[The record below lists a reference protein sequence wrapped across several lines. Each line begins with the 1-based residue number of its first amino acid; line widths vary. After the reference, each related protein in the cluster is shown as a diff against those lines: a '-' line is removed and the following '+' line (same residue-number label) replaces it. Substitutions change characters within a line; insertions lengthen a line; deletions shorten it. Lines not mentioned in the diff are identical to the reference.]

1 MNLTPRPR
9 SHAPT
14 ARQRAH
20 RLLLASLALAWSVP
34 SLAQRPDAGQSLR
47 DIESARPQLAPS
59 AGPDLELSA
68 PAASPP
74 TSSPDEGPRLPVVGF
89 RFDGNTAFD
98 QATLARQLQDRQ
110 GRELSLAELRAAAAS
125 IARFYQQHGYLLAQA
140 YLPPQ
145 EIEDGWV
152 RIQIQEGRYGQVTL
166 DNQSNARDGV
176 LQAPLRALEG
186 RLVERDALDRALLQ
200 LNDLPGVSVRSTL
213 RPGTQAG
220 SSDLLVQALPGARFG
235 GSVELDNYGS
245 KYTGEYRLGGNLHLN
260 SPLGLGDQ
268 LSLRAMSSDG
278 RQQYQRLSYQL
289 PVGPWLTRAGIAYS
303 NMEYRLG
310 RDFTDLEAHGNARIQ
325 SGFLSQALWRGRN
338 ASAYA
343 QLMYDDKRLKDDIDL
358 LGSRSAKRVRLWTA
372 MLSANGQDDWGGGGI
387 SQASLAY
394 GYGQLGIDD
403 PSARRNDRLTADTQ
417 GHFGKLSL
425 SAIRLQR
432 LSPRFSLYAQFNGQ
446 WADRNLDSSE
456 KISLGGPYAVRAY
469 PAGDA
474 SGDQGW
480 IGNLELRYAA
490 WPGVET
496 ALFYDYGQTRANKRD
511 WGYRNPILS
520 RAAAGLGL
528 NWQSPAKPQGQL
540 RLNVSAAWRVGNDDG
555 QDTRNPAIWAQATW
569 QL

>member
-1 MNLTPRPR
+1 MNIKPRPKSR
-9 SHAPT
+9 APIM
-14 ARQRAH
+14 RLRAH
-20 RLLLASLALAWSVP
+20 RLLLAGLSLAWCVP
-34 SLAQRPDAGQSLR
+34 CLAQRPDAGQSLR
-47 DIESARPQLAPS
+47 DIESTRPQLAPS
-59 AGPDLELSA
+59 AGPELELATPATPPQTSA
-68 PAASPP
+68 
-74 TSSPDEGPRLPVVGF
+74 PDEGPRLSVVGF
-89 RFDGNTAFD
+89 RLHGNTAFNE
-98 QATLARQLQDRQ
+98 AVLTRQLQGWQ
-110 GRELSLAELRAAAAS
+110 GRELSLAELRAAAAG

-152 RIQIQEGRYGQVTL
+152 RIEIQEGRYGQVTL
-166 DNQSNARDGV
+166 DNESKTRDSV
-176 LQAPLRALEG
+176 LQTPLRALEG
-186 RLVERDALDRALLQ
+186 QLVERDALDSALLR

-220 SSDLLVQALPGARFG
+220 SSDLLVQALPGERLSG
-235 GSVELDNYGS
+235 GIELDNYGG
-245 KYTGEYRLGGNLHLN
+245 KYTGEYRLGGNLNLN

-268 LSLRAMSSDG
+268 LSLRAMGSDG

-289 PVGPWLTRAGIAYS
+289 PVGPWLTRVGAAYS

-310 RDFTDLEAHGNARIQ
+310 RDFSDLEAHGNARIQ

-338 ASAYA
+338 ASAHA
-343 QLMYDDKRLKDDIDL
+343 QLMYEDKRLKDDIDW
-358 LGSRSAKRVRLWTA
+358 LGSRSAKRVRSWTA
-372 MLSANGQDDWGGGGI
+372 MLSANGQDGWGGGGI

-394 GYGQLGIDD
+394 GYGRLGIDD
-403 PSARRNDRLTADTQ
+403 PNARRHDRLTADTQ

-425 SAIRLQR
+425 SAVRLQR
-432 LSPRFSLYAQFNGQ
+432 LSQRFSLYAQFNGQ

-511 WGYRNPILS
+511 WGYRNPVLS

-528 NWQSPAKPQGQL
+528 NWLRGSL
-540 RLNVSAAWRVGNDDG
+540 RLNVSAAWRVGDDGG
-555 QDTRNPAIWAQATW
+555 QDTRTPGIWAQTTW